1 MAEHPLTLL
10 LFGLLTAC
18 AIVITVALLSVIA
31 DTKRFLQQVNVLLPG
46 ADRTLREANRS
57 LGHARRILLRAD
69 DAARLM
75 GSMVVR
81 TCAIWSGALEQV
93 AELRDKA
100 ARLFTSGLRNGN
112 GVRAEPRLR
121 RGRK

>member
-10 LFGLLTAC
+10 LFGLLTVC
-18 AIVITVALLSVIA
+18 AIVITAALLSVIA

-57 LGHARRILLRAD
+57 LRHARRILLRAD

-81 TCAIWSGALEQV
+81 TCAMWSGALEQV
-93 AELRDKA
+93 AELRGKA
-100 ARLFTSGLRNGN
+100 ARLFTGGLRNGN